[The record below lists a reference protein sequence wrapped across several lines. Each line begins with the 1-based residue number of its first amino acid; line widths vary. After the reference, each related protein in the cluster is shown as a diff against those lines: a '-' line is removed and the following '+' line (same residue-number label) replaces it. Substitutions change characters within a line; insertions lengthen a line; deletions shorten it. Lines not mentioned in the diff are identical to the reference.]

1 MSFFTT
7 LMGED
12 VSTIRAS
19 VGARTNS
26 SAAKARGSQVTYTPI
41 DKNVMRTIYDF
52 YVHKEPEITNAN
64 ALKDGYSLVTGL
76 SFSFGNEE
84 LSPTDYP
91 ILEPVK
97 ALLSQARMWHDM
109 FGFCA
114 VYNPDAQLD
123 SLLGRGDGAVNYDD
137 DVNNTSST
145 NVLDATE
152 QLTRETRRLLK
163 RIDPDNAAR
172 LAEKVAYSG
181 VGTGSVAG
189 QRARIINLPHTT
201 SLHANDALLV
211 VDNDSD
217 SDDSSDNS
225 GDGERGVDTDEAQ
238 HEKRIKSRTLERTLL
253 DLANMRAVSI
263 EDGQFYVETDHAT
276 MIRNVV
282 FERNERHAGAPTQQG
297 HTTTATTAANAA
309 IRIDPTVHV
318 FVWDNRMPEA
328 NGVLNTQLI
337 EVIRLRRAM
346 DAAEANL
353 AQVDYDLSHPLLIVE
368 QEMPAHLTNIDT
380 MTDSQVYG
388 GHANSSAK
396 PSEAQLLAQEMLAN
410 AVVSAQADMQN
421 GRAQTQLQQH
431 IARHGLRLT
440 QRDANGNAMPAVAG
454 TTPLNYFM
462 LPPLTRVGAQ
472 GKEPKTIVDVG
483 YARNR
488 YRAALDDMLGVPQS
502 LRDAGSSFSSRQGKS
517 ANSAGGST
525 QAGTTDASNVKSDQ
539 RLYLMVIQDRSALAQ
554 FFNKLYDADYRD
566 IDNRTLAEVLARART
581 RTRITMESRLEKII
595 NVEQELKDVTD
606 IAAQEALRNDATGH
620 GAIITALNARL
631 REIDRVVRAVLQMP
645 YRLQVHFNSLAHV
658 PPAELR
664 AMVEEHM
671 ISALDYANA
680 IRAARG
686 MSLMTQAE
694 YDANKQ
700 AALSAEAE
708 QIEQTAEAQVKV
720 DIKREKALARIA
732 PAPTAGGGGS
742 SSSSAPAAKKARKKE

>member
-19 VGARTNS
+19 VGARTNNS
-26 SAAKARGSQVTYTPI
+26 KARGSQVTYTPI

-64 ALKDGYSLVTGL
+64 ALKDGYSLATGL

-109 FGFCA
+109 FGFVA

-123 SLLGRGDGAVNYDD
+123 SLLGRGDGAINYDD

-181 VGTGSVAG
+181 AGTGSVAG

-217 SDDSSDNS
+217 SDDSVDSS
-225 GDGERGVDTDEAQ
+225 GDGERVVDTGEAQ

-297 HTTTATTAANAA
+297 HTTTAAANAA

-328 NGVLNTQLI
+328 NGVLNTQLV

-353 AQVDYDLSHPLLIVE
+353 AQVDYDLSHPLLIIE
-368 QEMPAHLTNIDT
+368 QEVPAHLTNIDT

-388 GHANSSAK
+388 GHANSAAK
-396 PSEAQLLAQEMLAN
+396 PSEAQLMAQEMMAN
-410 AVVSAQADMQN
+410 AVVAAQADMQN
-421 GRAQTQLQQH
+421 GRAQNQMQQY
-431 IARHGLRLT
+431 IAKHGMRLT
-440 QRDANGNAMPAVAG
+440 QRDASGNAMSAASG
-454 TTPLNYFM
+454 TTPLNYFLM
-462 LPPLTRVGAQ
+462 PPLLRIGAQ

-525 QAGTTDASNVKSDQ
+525 QASATDASNAKSDQ

-606 IAAQEALRNDATGH
+606 IAAQEALRNDAAGH

-664 AMVEEHM
+664 AMVEQHM

-686 MSLMTQAE
+686 MSSMTQAE